1 MNYLSAENLHRDLG
15 ERVLFSGLSFG
26 LSKGDKMALVANN
39 GTGKSTLLKIL
50 AGKDEADRGH
60 VSTREGL
67 RIGYLPQEPDF
78 TDFSTIAQLIKHAQT
93 HVLDAIR
100 AYENAVEQQSEEFS
114 AKNQQEV
121 ELAMAEMDRLDA
133 WDYERKAEE
142 LLSLFGIREFAQ
154 AIESL
159 SGGQKKRL
167 ALALTLLDQ
176 PEILL
181 LDEPTNH
188 LDIEMIEWL
197 ENYLSQTRITLLMVT
212 HDRYFLDRVC
222 NHILELSDGKLYH
235 HRGNYSYFLQKRAE
249 REEVYRVDAEKA
261 RQLMRKEQ
269 EWIRRMPKART
280 TKSKSRI
287 EAFYA
292 LKEKSLGKKPE
303 QELVLDVKMN
313 RIGGKVLE
321 LKKLYKSYGDKSLL
335 KGFDYTFK
343 KGERIGIV
351 GRNGS
356 GKSTL
361 LNVLTGLELADSGK
375 INRGGTLV
383 FGYYSQQGL
392 QLKEDKRVIEV
403 LRDIADVIE
412 MSDGRKVTASQLLNH
427 FLFPPPM
434 QHTFVS
440 KLSGGEKRRLFLL
453 TVLMKNPNF
462 LILDEPTN
470 DLDLITLSK
479 LEDFLMTYGGCL
491 LMVSHD
497 RYFMD
502 MLVDHLFI
510 FQGEGEV
517 QDFNGTY
524 SEYRLQQELEE
535 AEKAEAVVKVAE
547 SAARPEKRKARL
559 SYNEQREL
567 EQLDQ
572 EIPELEKKKT
582 ELEEGLSRAEN
593 DHEELTRIG
602 LEIQTIH
609 ELIDEKLLRW
619 MELSEKEEN

>member
-15 ERVLFSGLSFG
+15 ERILFTGLSFG

-39 GTGKSTLLKIL
+39 GSGKSTLLRIL
-50 AGKDEADRGH
+50 AGVDEPDKGK
-60 VSTREGL
+60 VSVREGL
-67 RIGYLPQEPDF
+67 RMGYLPQEPDF
-78 TDFSTIAQLIKHAQT
+78 SGFPTVGHLIRNAQT
-93 HVLDAIR
+93 HVLEAIQQ
-100 AYENAVEQQSEEFS
+100 YQKAVEQHTANHNSVNSQLLDEAMS
-114 AKNQQEV
+114 KMD
-121 ELAMAEMDRLDA
+121 ELEA
-133 WDYERKAEE
+133 WDHERKLEE
-142 LLSLFGIREFAQ
+142 MLSLFGITQRDQ
-154 AIESL
+154 RIESL

-167 ALALTLLDQ
+167 ALAMTLLDK
-176 PEILL
+176 PHILL

-197 ENYLSQTRITLLMVT
+197 ENYLSQNHITLLMVT

-222 NHILELSDGKLYH
+222 NHILELSDGKLFH
-235 HRGNYSYFLQKRAE
+235 HKGNYSYFLQKRSE
-249 REEVYRVDAEKA
+249 REEVYRVEAEKA

-287 EAFYA
+287 EAFYE
-292 LKEKSLGKKPE
+292 LKEKALGKRPE
-303 QELVLDVKMN
+303 QELQLDVKMN

-321 LKKLYKSYGDKSLL
+321 MKKVHKSYGNLHLL

-351 GRNGS
+351 GKNGA

-361 LNVLTGLELADSGK
+361 LNLITGAEQPDSGK
-375 INRGGTLV
+375 INIGDTVV
-383 FGYYSQQGL
+383 FGYYDQRGL

-412 MSDGRKVTASQLLNH
+412 MSNGSKITASQLLTH

-434 QHTFVS
+434 QHTYVS
-440 KLSGGEKRRLFLL
+440 KLSGGEKRRLYLL

-479 LEDFLMTYGGCL
+479 LEDFLLTYGGCL

-502 MLVDHLFI
+502 MLADHLFV
-510 FQGEGEV
+510 FEGEGV
-517 QDFNGTY
+517 IKDFNGTY
-524 SEYRLQQELEE
+524 SEYRLMSEQEE
-535 AEKAEAVVKVAE
+535 AEKEEQKTLD
-547 SAARPEKRKARL
+547 SRPKPKEQIQEKKKL

-567 EQLDQ
+567 DQLDQ
-572 EIPELEKKKT
+572 EIPELEAKKAALESQLSAPGLPHDELMRISTQIQSLIEEIELKT
-582 ELEEGLSRAEN
+582 F
-593 DHEELTRIG
+593 
-602 LEIQTIH
+602 
-609 ELIDEKLLRW
+609 RW
-619 MELSEKEEN
+619 LELSE

>member
-78 TDFSTIAQLIKHAQT
+78 NDFSTIAQLIKHAQT

-375 INRGGTLV
+375 INRGDTLV

-392 QLKEDKRVIEV
+392 QLKEDKRIIEV

-524 SEYRLQQELEE
+524 SEYRLQQELEV

>member
-15 ERVLFSGLSFG
+15 ERILFSGLSFG

-50 AGKDEADRGH
+50 AGKDEADRGK
-60 VSTREGL
+60 VSTREGV
-67 RIGYLPQEPDF
+67 RIGYLQQEPDF

-93 HVLDAIR
+93 HVLDAMR
-100 AYENAVEQQSEEFS
+100 AYENAVERQSKEFS

-121 ELAMAEMDRLDA
+121 EQAMAEMERLDA

-142 LLSLFGIREFAQ
+142 LLSLFGIREFSQ
-154 AIESL
+154 SIDSL

-197 ENYLSQTRITLLMVT
+197 ENYLSQSRITLLMVT

-321 LKKLYKSYGDKSLL
+321 LKKLYKAYGDQQLL

-343 KGERIGIV
+343 RGERIGIV

-361 LNVLTGLELADSGK
+361 LNILTGLEPADSGK
-375 INRGGTLV
+375 INQGDTLV

-412 MSDGRKVTASQLLNH
+412 MSDGRKVTASQLLQH

-479 LEDFLMTYGGCL
+479 LEDFLLNYGGCL

-502 MLVDHLFI
+502 MLVDHLLVFK
-510 FQGEGEV
+510 GEGEV

-524 SEYRLQQELEE
+524 SEYRLQQEVEE
-535 AEKAEAVVKVAE
+535 SEQAEV
-547 SAARPEKRKARL
+547 SARVLASADRPEKRKPRR

-567 EQLDQ
+567 EQLDH
-572 EIPELEKKKT
+572 EIPELEKKKAN
-582 ELEEGLSRAEN
+582 LEECLYSAEN
-593 DHEELTRIG
+593 DHEELARIG

-619 MELSEKEEN
+619 MELSEMQD

>member
-375 INRGGTLV
+375 INRGDTLV

>member
-375 INRGGTLV
+375 INRGDTLV

-524 SEYRLQQELEE
+524 SEYRLQQELEV

>member
-197 ENYLSQTRITLLMVT
+197 ESYLSQTRITLLMVT

-375 INRGGTLV
+375 INRGDTLV

-524 SEYRLQQELEE
+524 SEYRLQQELEV

-602 LEIQTIH
+602 LEIQSIH

>member
-479 LEDFLMTYGGCL
+479 LEDFLLTYGGCL

-524 SEYRLQQELEE
+524 SEYRLQQELEV
-535 AEKAEAVVKVAE
+535 AEKAEAVLKVAE

>member
-375 INRGGTLV
+375 INRGDTLV

-582 ELEEGLSRAEN
+582 ELEEGLSRPEN

-602 LEIQTIH
+602 LEIQSIH

>member
-197 ENYLSQTRITLLMVT
+197 ESYLSQTRITLLMVT

-261 RQLMRKEQ
+261 SQLMRKEQ

-375 INRGGTLV
+375 INRGDTLV

-602 LEIQTIH
+602 LEIQSIH

>member
-375 INRGGTLV
+375 INRGDTLV

-602 LEIQTIH
+602 LEIQSIH